1 MRVDLS
7 VMGTREDS
15 PVKATVR
22 ATSGRSM
29 NTSGHS
35 LYGDDIKVREEE
47 SVGKEEISSG
57 KRRSDQFSRSR
68 TAPLS
73 REPDEVRGVAFSSW
87 SRCTGGDEC
96 DYKSS
101 TFINDNNERIFQQKS
116 VTRWGAAL
124 TRWSRCSGGDEC
136 EYKPSTLTRL
146 RPKSATILIH
156 YRVAAEARLSLAM
169 AMGEPSP
176 CHCSRGISSCST

>member
-1 MRVDLS
+1 LKDKNVRVDLS

-96 DYKSS
+96 EYKSS
-101 TFINDNNERIFQQKS
+101 TFINDNNEEFSNRN
-116 VTRWGAAL
+116 
-124 TRWSRCSGGDEC
+124 
-136 EYKPSTLTRL
+136 
-146 RPKSATILIH
+146 
-156 YRVAAEARLSLAM
+156 LSLAGH
-169 AMGEPSP
+169 AAREETNVNTNLALLPGSVLNPQLS
-176 CHCSRGISSCST
+176 

>member
-1 MRVDLS
+1 MKDKNVRVDLS

-96 DYKSS
+96 EYKPS
-101 TFINDNNERIFQQKS
+101 TLVNDNNERIFQPKS
-116 VTRWGAAL
+116 V

-156 YRVAAEARLSLAM
+156 YRVAAEAVVGHGDGGAVSLPLL
-169 AMGEPSP
+169 ER
-176 CHCSRGISSCST
+176 HLIV

>member
-1 MRVDLS
+1 MKDKNVRVDLS
-7 VMGTREDS
+7 VMGTRDDS

-35 LYGDDIKVREEE
+35 LYGDDIKVRKEE

-57 KRRSDQFSRSR
+57 KSRSDQFSRSR

-96 DYKSS
+96 
-101 TFINDNNERIFQQKS
+101 
-116 VTRWGAAL
+116 
-124 TRWSRCSGGDEC
+124 
-136 EYKPSTLTRL
+136 EYKPSTLS
-146 RPKSATILIH
+146 PA
-156 YRVAAEARLSLAM
+156 LSYFTT
-169 AMGEPSP
+169 E
-176 CHCSRGISSCST
+176 